1 MGFFD
6 FMKAKTTGDRLLN
19 REIVIDSRKIH
30 EEFGW
35 MPSHASAAAGMEAT
49 SMVWRMQDAV
59 NPRDFYTVYEDKAA
73 DAIGALESGEALP
86 EPVAV
91 AEKPAAKAEAVAEI
105 PAPVEAAAPPPSDGP
120 TPWSEDDAKREERQ
134 AQSPRTQSKTRCQAI
149 RRKLSIKCLTS

>member
-1 MGFFD
+1 M
-6 FMKAKTTGDRLLN
+6 LN

-35 MPSHASAAAGMEAT
+35 TPSHASAAAGMEAT

-59 NPRDFYTVYEDKAA
+59 NPRDFYSVYEDKAA
-73 DAIGALESGEALP
+73 HAIGALESGEALP

-91 AEKPAAKAEAVAEI
+91 AEKPAAKAEAVAEK

-120 TPWSEDDAKREERQ
+120 TPWSEDDAKREERRLK
-134 AQSPRTQSKTRCQAI
+134 ALERKAKRAAKQSGGS
-149 RRKLSIKCLTS
+149 